1 MSRQLTV
8 VQVGSQPRFVLSRS
22 EPSRVV
28 WDGPIA
34 KRAVDLAVGVPLLI
48 VAAPIIA
55 AASIAVWFSS
65 RGPAIFK
72 QVRIGHRDKP
82 FTIYKLRTMRLGME
96 NPDAVEMQ
104 RMELLDPDYKPP
116 TSDGAFKPEKD
127 PRVTRVGAFLRY
139 TSLDELPQL
148 MNVVKGEM
156 SLVGPRPLVPW
167 EVELLSPNARRRT
180 DVPPGITGLWQVN
193 DRYSVSAHEMLELDL
208 SYARHRSLRL
218 DLEII
223 VRTAL
228 NMLRGDGAR

>member
-8 VQVGSQPRFVLSRS
+8 INVESQPRFVLAHR
-22 EPSRVV
+22 EPSRLL
-28 WDGPIA
+28 WDGPIV
-34 KRAVDLAVGVPLLI
+34 KRMVDLAVGIPLLI
-48 VAAPIIA
+48 AAAPFIA
-55 AASIAVWFSS
+55 AACVAVWASS

-82 FTIYKLRTMRLGME
+82 FTIYKLRTMRIGME
-96 NPDAVEMQ
+96 NPAAVEMQ

-116 TSDGAFKPEKD
+116 TSDGAFKPERD
-127 PRVTRVGAFLRY
+127 PRVTKVGALLRY

-167 EVELLSPNARRRT
+167 EVELLSADARCRT

-193 DRYSVSAHEMLELDL
+193 DRYSVSAHEMLELDRD
-208 SYARHRSLRL
+208 YAANRTLRL

-223 VRTAL
+223 VRTAR

>member
-1 MSRQLTV
+1 MSRQLMV
-8 VQVGSQPRFVLSRS
+8 VEVGSEPRFVVTHR
-22 EPSRVV
+22 EPSVLV
-28 WDGPIA
+28 WDGPIV
-34 KRAVDLAVGVPLLI
+34 KRMVDLAVGVPLLLA
-48 VAAPIIA
+48 AAPIIA
-55 AASIAVWFSS
+55 AASVAIWLTS

-82 FTIYKLRTMRLGME
+82 FTIYKLRTMRLGMD
-96 NPDAVEMQ
+96 NPAAVEMQ

-127 PRVTRVGAFLRY
+127 PRVTKIGALLRY

-148 MNVVKGEM
+148 INVVKGEM

-167 EVELLSPNARRRT
+167 EVELLSPAARHRT
-180 DVPPGITGLWQVN
+180 NVPPGITGLWQVN
-193 DRYSVSAHEMLELDL
+193 DRYSVSAHEMLELDQ
-208 SYARHRSLRL
+208 SYARNRTLRL

-223 VRTAL
+223 SRTAR

>member
-8 VQVGSQPRFVLSRS
+8 VEIESQPRFVLARR
-22 EPSRVV
+22 EPSRLL
-28 WDGPIA
+28 WDGPIV
-34 KRAVDLAVGVPLLI
+34 KRVVDLAVGIPLLI
-48 VAAPIIA
+48 VAAPIIGA
-55 AASIAVWFSS
+55 ACVAVWASS

-82 FTIYKLRTMRLGME
+82 FTIYKLRTMRIGME
-96 NPDAVEMQ
+96 NPAAVEMQ

-116 TSDGAFKPEKD
+116 TSDGAFKPERD
-127 PRVTRVGAFLRY
+127 PRVTKIGALLRY

-167 EVELLSPNARRRT
+167 EVELLSAEARRRT

-193 DRYSVSAHEMLELDL
+193 DRYSVSAHEMLELDRD
-208 SYARHRSLRL
+208 YAANRTLRL

-223 VRTAL
+223 VRTAR